1 MSFFAF
7 KLQIQRKNETLSKVS
22 FIYVFSIYSKVENI
36 LFYYSKKGK
45 YLPESSLLRSS
56 FVILE
61 PWPLITGSPSR
72 ISVFWSERWM
82 EFGSSAQGATSCFRK
97 FLWSVRISSRLPPWP
112 LELCCW
118 RPTGNTRWESNCSTV
133 GHGKGCPWTAVW
145 CPSL

>member
-61 PWPLITGSPSR
+61 P
-72 ISVFWSERWM
+72 
-82 EFGSSAQGATSCFRK
+82 
-97 FLWSVRISSRLPPWP
+97 
-112 LELCCW
+112 
-118 RPTGNTRWESNCSTV
+118 
-133 GHGKGCPWTAVW
+133 
-145 CPSL
+145 